1 MDAIV
6 DLGPSLRI
14 TDSHAHVWAREGSDP
29 AWRPE
34 LDFHPDT
41 VAPIEQLLVDL
52 DAAGVADA
60 VLVQPSVYAFDDTY
74 MRRSIAIAPDRL
86 RGVMLVDPLDPDAA
100 EAIKATAL
108 DRRVTG
114 LRMLPL
120 RSDRGWFGPGAERI
134 WKTAAELALTMTFLV
149 RPDQIPAVARWAQRF
164 RDVAVVIDHLG
175 RPDLGE
181 GRGPAAIAELLALAS
196 LPNVYVKLSAF
207 GSVNAA
213 ASSDQARPGWLPMVT
228 EAFGVDRVMWGS
240 DYPWVLETGTI
251 GTSLAA
257 TVAALPALSHGDAGA
272 VFGRTARRL
281 FGFQELDDAPG
292 PGPA

>member
-14 TDSHAHVWAREGSDP
+14 TDSHAHVWAQKGSDP

-74 MRRSIAIAPDRL
+74 LRRSIAIAPDRL

-149 RPDQIPAVARWAQRF
+149 RPDQIPAVAPWAQRF
-164 RDVAVVIDHLG
+164 LMSPLSSTISADRDLA
-175 RPDLGE
+175 E
-181 GRGPAAIAELLALAS
+181 GRGPVAIAELLALAS

-213 ASSDQARPGWLPMVT
+213 GHFSTRPGPGWLPMVT

-257 TVAALPALSHGDAGA
+257 T
-272 VFGRTARRL
+272 
-281 FGFQELDDAPG
+281 APRCR
-292 PGPA
+292 P